1 MIFYCLRNNIY
12 YTVNYLTDKVEIY
25 PLKRYYFIILII
37 ISLFPVINIFSLV
50 GISLHLLLE
59 NQRLQIKAVLK
70 YKNMKTHLEDS
81 HNNNR
86 VKKDESKK
94 LLLSDV
100 ISSVEFRIAKHREF
114 IKRDEQ
120 VIVDNVDCANI
131 VTDAIERI
139 NERRAKI
146 GELQEFIQHC
156 L

>member
-1 MIFYCLRNNIY
+1 
-12 YTVNYLTDKVEIY
+12 
-25 PLKRYYFIILII
+25 
-37 ISLFPVINIFSLV
+37 
-50 GISLHLLLE
+50 
-59 NQRLQIKAVLK
+59 
-70 YKNMKTHLEDS
+70 MKTHLEDS
-81 HNNNR
+81 HNNKR
-86 VKKDESKK
+86 VKKDESGK

-120 VIVDNVDCANI
+120 IIVDNVDCANI

>member
-1 MIFYCLRNNIY
+1 
-12 YTVNYLTDKVEIY
+12 
-25 PLKRYYFIILII
+25 
-37 ISLFPVINIFSLV
+37 
-50 GISLHLLLE
+50 
-59 NQRLQIKAVLK
+59 
-70 YKNMKTHLEDS
+70 MKTHLEDS
-81 HNNNR
+81 NNNKR
-86 VKKDESKK
+86 VKKDEGGK

-120 VIVDNVDCANI
+120 VILDNVDFANI

-146 GELQEFIQHC
+146 GELKEFIQHC

>member
-1 MIFYCLRNNIY
+1 
-12 YTVNYLTDKVEIY
+12 
-25 PLKRYYFIILII
+25 
-37 ISLFPVINIFSLV
+37 
-50 GISLHLLLE
+50 
-59 NQRLQIKAVLK
+59 
-70 YKNMKTHLEDS
+70 MKTHLQDS
-81 HNNNR
+81 HNNKR
-86 VKKDESKK
+86 VKKDESGK
-94 LLLSDV
+94 LFLSDV
-100 ISSVEFRIAKHREF
+100 ISSIQFRIAKHCEF